1 MNSGKKYSVVVQAT
15 YYVKLYIYQKLLSA
29 MNMED
34 GFEAQSDRD
43 SNQALIPPMSCIMLV
58 ETFVPISLNFSMC
71 KVDLLPIL

>member
-1 MNSGKKYSVVVQAT
+1 MNSCKKYSVVIQAT

-43 SNQALIPPMSCIMLV
+43 SNQALIPPIGCIILV

-71 KVDLLPIL
+71 KVDMLPIL